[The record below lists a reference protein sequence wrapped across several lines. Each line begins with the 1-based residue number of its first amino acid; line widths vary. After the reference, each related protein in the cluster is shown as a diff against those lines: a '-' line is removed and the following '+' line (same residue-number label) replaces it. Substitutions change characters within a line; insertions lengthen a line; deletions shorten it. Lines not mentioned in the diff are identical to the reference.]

1 MSKFSELNDNIK
13 IIMETVLGSQDL
25 CKLLYY
31 TSTNPLAEANLS
43 DTSVLLLSS
52 IFPTPITPGVEDEP
66 KNIITIVLDDFALG
80 RDNNAFKTS
89 KIVFNVLCHLDL
101 WLLDDT
107 KIRPYSILNEIDTL
121 FNQQRI
127 ATIGKLEFVSSR
139 WIVANNKYHGYQCFY
154 KVCDFNT

>member
-1 MSKFSELNDNIK
+1 MSKFLELNQNIK
-13 IIMETVLGSQDL
+13 TIIDTILGSQNL

-31 TSTNPLAEANLS
+31 SSKSPLAETDLA
-43 DTSVLLLSS
+43 DTSSILLENL
-52 IFPTPITPGVEDEP
+52 FPIPVTPGIEDDA
-66 KNIITIVLDDFALG
+66 KSIITIVLDDFALG

-89 KIVFNVLCHLDL
+89 KIVFNVLSHLDL
-101 WLLDDT
+101 WLLNDT

-139 WIVANNKYHGYQCFY
+139 WIAVNTKWHGYQILF
-154 KVCDFNT
+154 KNCDFN

>member
-1 MSKFSELNDNIK
+1 MSRFLELNQNVK
-13 IIMETVLGSQDL
+13 IIVDTILSGQNL

-31 TSTNPLAEANLS
+31 PSKSPLLEADLS
-43 DTSVLLLSS
+43 DTSILLFSS
-52 IFPTPITPGVEDEP
+52 IFPTPFTPTIEEDA
-66 KNIITIVLDDFALG
+66 KSIITIVLDDFALG

-89 KIVFNVLCHLDL
+89 KIVFNVLIHLDL

-139 WIVANNKYHGYQCFY
+139 WISVNNKWHGYQILF
-154 KVCDFNT
+154 KNCDFN